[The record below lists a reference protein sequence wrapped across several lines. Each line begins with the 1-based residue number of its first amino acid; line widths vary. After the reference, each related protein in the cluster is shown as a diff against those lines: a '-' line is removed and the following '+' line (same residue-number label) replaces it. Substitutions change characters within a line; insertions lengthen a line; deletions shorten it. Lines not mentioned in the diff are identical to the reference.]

1 MTGFRVKEE
10 EMRHWGMT
18 LPGLSDRAHAI
29 AELPALGLLT
39 LAGQLPEGWTCSY
52 HPMPGIDL
60 EPIERIASQNPTL
73 VAVSALTASIEEAY
87 RLSSQLRSRKIQT
100 VIGGLHATACPDES
114 ERFFDAVAVGSGEP
128 VWPELLA
135 DAEKHQL
142 ANRYSASDFGSFHWS
157 QPRLDLLGCK
167 PPRYTLQTQRGC
179 PFACEF
185 CGASRMLGRFRAK
198 PLELIRRE
206 LAAISAV
213 SPRPLLELAD
223 DNSFAGDRD
232 CNPLLELFRESGA
245 RWFTESDWLIGE
257 RPHLLARLAACG
269 CKQVLVGIESLV
281 FRYPGQGQKEA
292 RLNRIM
298 EAVHTIQ
305 ESGVVVNG
313 CFIVGADG
321 ETRESLDRLARFV
334 LDSPLAEV
342 QITVQTPF
350 PGTGLHR
357 RLERQGRLLED
368 RGWSHYTLFDVTF
381 QPDLMSVQELET
393 GFRELLGK
401 IYSAEATQK
410 RASLRRRIW
419 RQAKDAR

>member
-1 MTGFRVKEE
+1 MTPHLALAPMTGFRVKEE

-18 LPGLSDRAHAI
+18 LPGLSNRADAI

-39 LAGQLPEGWTCSY
+39 LAGQLPDGWTCSY
-52 HPMPGIDL
+52 HPVPGISL
-60 EPIERIASQNPTL
+60 ELIERIASQNPTL

-100 VIGGLHATACPDES
+100 VVGGLHATACPEES
-114 ERFFDAVAVGSGEP
+114 ERFFDAVVVGSGEP

-135 DAEKHQL
+135 DAERHQL
-142 ANRYSASDFGSFHWS
+142 ANRYDAPDVGSFRWS
-157 QPRLDLLGCK
+157 QPRLNLLEGK

-185 CGASRMLGRFRAK
+185 CGATRLLGRFRAK

-206 LAAISAV
+206 LAAISVV
-213 SPRPLLELAD
+213 SPRPVLELAD

-232 CNPLLELFRESGA
+232 CNPLLDLLQESGA
-245 RWFTESDWLIGE
+245 RWFTETDWLIGE
-257 RPHLLARLAACG
+257 RPRLLARLAACG

-281 FRYPGQGQKEA
+281 FRYPGQGQKDTK
-292 RLNRIM
+292 LNRIM
-298 EAVHTIQ
+298 EAVHAIQ

-321 ETRESLDRLARFV
+321 ETRESLARLARFV

-350 PGTGLHR
+350 PGTGLYR
-357 RLERQGRLLED
+357 RLERQGRLLGD
-368 RGWSHYTLFDVTF
+368 RG
-381 QPDLMSVQELET
+381 
-393 GFRELLGK
+393 
-401 IYSAEATQK
+401 
-410 RASLRRRIW
+410 
-419 RQAKDAR
+419 